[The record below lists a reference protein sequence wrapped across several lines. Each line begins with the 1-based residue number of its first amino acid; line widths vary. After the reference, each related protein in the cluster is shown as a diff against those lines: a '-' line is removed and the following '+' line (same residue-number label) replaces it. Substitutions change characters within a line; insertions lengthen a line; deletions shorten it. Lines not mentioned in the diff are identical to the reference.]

1 VVLISE
7 ESGSLTKEEMRVPVL
22 RIVKRYNSKS
32 ALGGL
37 IVEDN
42 ISFNTRADG
51 IAWVRAVQQNAA
63 LDFDLVD
70 YEWALVG
77 GTIGE
82 RVVGTTH

>member
-1 VVLISE
+1 
-7 ESGSLTKEEMRVPVL
+7 MRVPVL

-42 ISFNTRADG
+42 ISFKTRADG

-77 GTIGE
+77 GTVGE
-82 RVVGTTH
+82 RVVDTTH